1 MKTTTRTWLHALVLG
16 VLLLRVNAS
25 EKPNILFILVDD
37 MGWSDIGCYGGEIE
51 TPHIDSL
58 SKQGV
63 RFTQFYN
70 TAKCMSSRG
79 CLLTGLYAQQCG
91 MSRRPDKLINAVT
104 LGEVLRTAGYR
115 TWAAGKHHGTEN
127 LYDRGFDHY
136 YGLRDGCCNLW
147 NPGVKRLGE
156 PEPGSRGAG
165 AECATGATTP
175 ISTTRSPQRIKSSTS
190 PTPSP
195 TKHSDG
201 SMRSR
206 LKINHFSSTSPSQPR
221 TTRSTRG
228 RRILPSIKA
237 STTAVMNR
245 SAKLA
250 TNGWSRWA

>member
-104 LGEVLRTAGYR
+104 LAR
-115 TWAAGKHHGTEN
+115 
-127 LYDRGFDHY
+127 
-136 YGLRDGCCNLW
+136 CCAL
-147 NPGVKRLGE
+147 PD
-156 PEPGSRGAG
+156 
-165 AECATGATTP
+165 TGP
-175 ISTTRSPQRIKSSTS
+175 
-190 PTPSP
+190 
-195 TKHSDG
+195 
-201 SMRSR
+201 
-206 LKINHFSSTSPSQPR
+206 
-221 TTRSTRG
+221 G
-228 RRILPSIKA
+228 RRA
-237 STTAVMNR
+237 NTTARKTYTIVD
-245 SAKLA
+245 SITTTDYA
-250 TNGWSRWA
+250 TAVVTSGTPG